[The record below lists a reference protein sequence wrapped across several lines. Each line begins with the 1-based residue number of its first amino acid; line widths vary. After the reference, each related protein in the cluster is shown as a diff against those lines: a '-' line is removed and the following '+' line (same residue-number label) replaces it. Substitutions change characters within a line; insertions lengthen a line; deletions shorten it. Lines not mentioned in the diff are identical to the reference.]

1 MSPLPP
7 SAITIVNGE
16 NAISAEVPAHKF
28 GLSAEALEAEMRRGI
43 VDSFVEKGVDKD
55 AGRTRLTF
63 HYRTHMWSLVVKP
76 DGTLIESAAP
86 AAKAPPANADHLSLL
101 DFVGTMS

>member
-7 SAITIVNGE
+7 PAITIVNGE
-16 NAISAEVPAHKF
+16 NTISAEVLAHKF
-28 GLSAEALEAEMRRGI
+28 GLAAEALEAEMRRGI
-43 VDSFVEKGVDKD
+43 VDSVVEKGIDMD
-55 AGRTRLTF
+55 AERTRLTF
-63 HYRTHMWSLVVKP
+63 HYRTPMWSLVVKP

-101 DFVGTMS
+101 DSVRTMS

>member
-1 MSPLPP
+1 MA
-7 SAITIVNGE
+7 SAAMTARMKLMDQVKKKGPGGSGASIGTASSRRVARIY
-16 NAISAEVPAHKF
+16 AT
-28 GLSAEALEAEMRRGI
+28 MRHRP
-43 VDSFVEKGVDKD
+43 D

-63 HYRTHMWSLVVKP
+63 RYRTHMWSLVVKP